1 MKKLKMNSLIAILL
15 ITFIGL
21 SSQQMALAE
30 EADMKSNAGISF
42 ENNYEASSSAPEEL
56 PDTNTPVLVEKP
68 IAKETTNSKVLPQ
81 TGEIVGSIMS
91 WIGVMMILVMIIIRI
106 RKKTK

>member
-1 MKKLKMNSLIAILL
+1 MKKIKMNSLIAILL
-15 ITFIGL
+15 VLIIGL
-21 SSQQMALAE
+21 SSQKVALAE

-42 ENNYEASSSAPEEL
+42 ENSYEPSSSAPEEL
-56 PDTNTPVLVEKP
+56 PDTNEPILVEKP
-68 IAKETTNSKVLPQ
+68 TAKETINSKVLPQ
-81 TGEIVGSIMS
+81 TGEVVASIMS